1 MDGLFLGYCSL
12 GGMPEIL
19 RNYFEKGT
27 FEGASALQRQLF
39 SAYRDDVRKYA
50 DGVDQAFG

>member
-1 MDGLFLGYCSL
+1 
-12 GGMPEIL
+12 MPEIL

-50 DGVDQAFG
+50 DGVDQTFG